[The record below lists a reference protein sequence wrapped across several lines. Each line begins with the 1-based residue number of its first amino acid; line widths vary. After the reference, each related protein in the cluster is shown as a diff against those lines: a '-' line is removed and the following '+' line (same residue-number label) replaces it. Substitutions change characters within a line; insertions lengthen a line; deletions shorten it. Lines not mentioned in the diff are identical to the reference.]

1 MRDELGRQL
10 DALSASIAEMG
21 AEVDGM
27 LAAALTALADHDL
40 VAADVVVATDAN
52 VDAAY
57 ERIQH
62 GVLAVVALHS
72 PVGHDLRR
80 LIGMMHAS
88 LHLER
93 MGDYARNLARDV
105 RRSANESGDEQLTE
119 QLVEMGGLARS
130 IARTALEAFVRGDA
144 DLARTTAAT
153 DDDIDRLNVSVFQRL
168 VALASEDDTRL
179 HWAARMIGVGRV
191 IERFADHGVDIAEQ
205 AVFVATGQA
214 VDLASG

>member
-1 MRDELGRQL
+1 MREELDRQL
-10 DALSASIAEMG
+10 DALATSTAEMSV
-21 AEVDGM
+21 EVDGM
-27 LAAALTALADHDL
+27 LGTALTALADHDL
-40 VAADVVVATDAN
+40 VAADLVVATDAN

-62 GVLAVVALHS
+62 GVLAVVALHG

-80 LIGMMHAS
+80 LIGLLHVS

-105 RRSANESGDEQLTE
+105 RRSANENGDEQLTV
-119 QLVEMGGLARS
+119 QLVEMGGLARD
-130 IARTALEAFVRGDA
+130 IGRTAVDAFVREDA
-144 DLARTTAAT
+144 DLARTTGVA
-153 DDDIDRLNVSVFQRL
+153 DDAIDRLNVSVFQRL
-168 VALASEDDTRL
+168 VALAGEDETRL
-179 HWAARMIGVGRV
+179 NWAARMIGVGRV